1 MEPKLV
7 VLQPNCLLCNQKQSV
22 ITLIDHKKNFKS
34 NPKCTLINPG
44 KSKIGIVSKE
54 YIDNINKTIRENTHV
69 NQWKNTNAVVMQFQ
83 NIENKDISSFTK
95 LDTFNFYPSISKDLL
110 VNAINFPKS
119 VTPIDDK
126 VIKTILHAQK
136 NVNIKQK

>member
-1 MEPKLV
+1 
-7 VLQPNCLLCNQKQSV
+7 
-22 ITLIDHKKNFKS
+22 
-34 NPKCTLINPG
+34 
-44 KSKIGIVSKE
+44 
-54 YIDNINKTIRENTHV
+54 
-69 NQWKNTNAVVMQFQ
+69 MQFQ

-119 VTPIDDK
+119 VAPIDDK

>member
-22 ITLIDHKKNFKS
+22 ITSIDHKKNFKS

-44 KSKIGIVSKE
+44 KSKIGIVIKE